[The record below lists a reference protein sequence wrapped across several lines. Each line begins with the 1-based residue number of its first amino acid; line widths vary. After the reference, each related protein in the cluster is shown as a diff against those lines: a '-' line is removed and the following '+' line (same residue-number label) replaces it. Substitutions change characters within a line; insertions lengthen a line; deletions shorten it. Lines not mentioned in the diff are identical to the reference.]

1 MITKTPQ
8 RSHDSAAVRRRWLGS
23 FLRAKRE
30 SLKPSDVG
38 LPSTGRRRTPGLRR
52 EEVAILASV
61 GVTWYTWLEQGR
73 DITVSTTI
81 LDSIASA
88 LHLEGQELEHLYT
101 LAEKALP
108 ELNSAN
114 RRLTETL
121 GRLLASIREVPAYI
135 ADRYWNVL
143 AVNELGS
150 YIFGLAPDSNCLVKF
165 FTDEQYASRY
175 PFREAAANMMV
186 AQFRQHAA
194 SFPSDAAFQLLADE
208 LAQDSPEFAQ
218 IWKGHSMAQDPHLE
232 VAYDHAALGRLFFD
246 SILLA
251 PIDARDLML
260 FMYIARPGSAATM
273 GRLR

>member
-1 MITKTPQ
+1 MTMKTPE

-38 LPSTGRRRTPGLRR
+38 LPSTERRRTPGLRR

-73 DITVSTTI
+73 DITVSATI

-88 LHLEGQELEHLYT
+88 LRLEGQELEHLYI
-101 LAEKALP
+101 LAERALP

-114 RRLTETL
+114 RRLAGTL
-121 GRLLASIREVPAYI
+121 ERLLASIREIPAYI

-165 FTDEQYASRY
+165 FTDEDYASRY

-186 AQFRQHAA
+186 AQFRQRAA
-194 SFPSDAAFQLLADE
+194 SFPSDTAFQLLADE
-208 LAQDSPEFAQ
+208 LARDSPEFAQ
-218 IWKGHSMAQDPHLE
+218 IWEGHSMAQDPHLE

-246 SILLA
+246 SVLLA
-251 PIDARDLML
+251 PIDSRDLML
-260 FMYIARPGSAATM
+260 FMYIARPESAAAV
-273 GRLR
+273 GRLN